1 MKDLEKLEQQ
11 AKALESINLNELN
24 EEQLTKLAEQL
35 SSMFEESESFINNL
49 TEELKIEENDE
60 NE

>member
-1 MKDLEKLEQQ
+1 MDLEKLEQQ
-11 AKALESINLNELN
+11 AKQIETINLSELN

-49 TEELKIEENDE
+49 TEELKQEEENDGH
-60 NE
+60 N